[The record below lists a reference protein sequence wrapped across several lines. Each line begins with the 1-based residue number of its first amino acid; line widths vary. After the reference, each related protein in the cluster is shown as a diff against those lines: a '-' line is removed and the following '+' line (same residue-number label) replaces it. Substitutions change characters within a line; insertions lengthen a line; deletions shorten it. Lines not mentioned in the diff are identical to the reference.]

1 MARTGCHQTVPL
13 AHWVFRPFTWPPLL
27 THLMVGQQWWP
38 SHCPSPIS
46 GFQLNS
52 SLWLHNQQEALSA
65 ASPHPVNCCL
75 SLLPCHSNGCEHLP
89 HCLSRKASP
98 ADLDQEQPCLTL
110 FFPAVVQK
118 VLVFSISIYFSHRS
132 LHGTVRYMRIS
143 LCLFRPQY
151 HIQPQSCLDCSLAPR
166 STVIPFPLQ
175 TGLMLFPELIGVSS
189 YCHLCKCHEH
199 IVMAPSVPSLG
210 ECCFTPEQD
219 VCHGAP
225 IPTKIAQWVF
235 SHAPHVQVCWGIECV
250 LHWPLLNPSKQTATL
265 QSWCLLE
272 VSSHWGLFLSHCTSC
287 FLWGDQSVFF
297 WVIDLQYI
305 LQDISIQPRGVG
317 VWQYT

>member
-1 MARTGCHQTVPL
+1 
-13 AHWVFRPFTWPPLL
+13 
-27 THLMVGQQWWP
+27 MVGQQWWP

-65 ASPHPVNCCL
+65 ASPHPVSCCL

-89 HCLSRKASP
+89 HCLSREASP

-110 FFPAVVQK
+110 FSPAVVQK
-118 VLVFSISIYFSHRS
+118 VLVFSISIYFSHGS

-151 HIQPQSCLDCSLAPR
+151 NIQPQSCLDCSLAPR

-235 SHAPHVQVCWGIECV
+235 SPACSSLLGYWVCTTLTTAQPILTDGHPPELV
-250 LHWPLLNPSKQTATL
+250 SARGFFPLGTFSKPLYIMLSPEGSVGFLLSDWFKVYITRYFNTA
-265 QSWCLLE
+265 SRCR
-272 VSSHWGLFLSHCTSC
+272 
-287 FLWGDQSVFF
+287 SVT
-297 WVIDLQYI
+297 IHLGTRR
-305 LQDISIQPRGVG
+305 DIF
-317 VWQYT
+317 